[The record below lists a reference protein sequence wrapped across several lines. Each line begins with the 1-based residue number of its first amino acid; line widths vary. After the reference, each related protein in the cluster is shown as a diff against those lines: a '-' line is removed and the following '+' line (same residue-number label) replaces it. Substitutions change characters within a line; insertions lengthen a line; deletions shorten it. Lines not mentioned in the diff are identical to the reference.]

1 MPRSVLDLASLGPRF
16 ASFVAGLERPL
27 VFFDLETTGIDP
39 VRDRIVELSLVR
51 LVPPDTIEPP
61 RTWRI
66 DPEMKIP
73 AEAQDIHG
81 ISNADLV
88 GAPTFA
94 ALAPTLVELLRDADL
109 GGFGISRLD
118 LRMLQA
124 ELQRANVALDL
135 AAARLVDA
143 QVIFHRR
150 EPRDLTAAVA
160 FYRGKTLEGAHGA
173 EADTLASLEVFAGQL
188 DRYADLETDVE
199 ALNVLTTQ
207 LNANYVDRGRK
218 FAWRDGEP
226 VFNFGKLRGKPL
238 RAAASEPSE
247 RDYLRWIANGPFDDE
262 VKILVQEAL
271 AGRIRRRE
279 A

>member
-1 MPRSVLDLASLGPRF
+1 MGAYSHVLF
-16 ASFVAGLERPL
+16 ATDFSPESEAAGRKATEIAAL
-27 VFFDLETTGIDP
+27 TGA
-39 VRDRIVELSLVR
+39 RLSLLHVVEYSAMEYAGEIPIPENIDLDQRRIELARGQIAELAQR
-51 LVPPDTIEPP
+51 LGV
-61 RTWRI
+61 
-66 DPEMKIP
+66 
-73 AEAQDIHG
+73 A
-81 ISNADLV
+81 

-94 ALAPTLVELLRDADL
+94 ALAPELVELLRDADL

-135 AAARLVDA
+135 AAARMVDA

-150 EPRDLTAAVA
+150 EPRDLTAALA

-188 DRYADLETDVE
+188 DRYADLESDVE

-247 RDYLRWIANGPFDDE
+247 RGYLRWIANGPFDDE